1 MLTHYIPLALR
12 TNSPVTGSNPEVS
25 PNLLHAAL
33 GLASEVLEVLLA
45 NPADTL
51 AELGDVCW
59 FVALAGFELGCDP
72 FADALE
78 GHDFGEHVL
87 LTATNTFVSGVKKAY
102 AYGTPLEVQVLR
114 ATLRSIVLILSDLAY
129 ECGSD
134 LETVQAANIAKL
146 KARFPERF
154 DTERAVQRDL
164 DAEQAAVEGLL

>member
-1 MLTHYIPLALR
+1 PARLDIRPGRTRRALHRPGNGCRLHRLTRSHPMLTHYIPLALR

-78 GHDFGEHVL
+78 GHDF
-87 LTATNTFVSGVKKAY
+87 
-102 AYGTPLEVQVLR
+102 
-114 ATLRSIVLILSDLAY
+114 
-129 ECGSD
+129 
-134 LETVQAANIAKL
+134 
-146 KARFPERF
+146 
-154 DTERAVQRDL
+154 
-164 DAEQAAVEGLL
+164 